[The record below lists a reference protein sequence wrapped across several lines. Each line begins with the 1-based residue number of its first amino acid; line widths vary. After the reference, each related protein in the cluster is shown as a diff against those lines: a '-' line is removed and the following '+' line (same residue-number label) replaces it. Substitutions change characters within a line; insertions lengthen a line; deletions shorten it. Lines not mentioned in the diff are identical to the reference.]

1 MAKDFIH
8 LHVHTQYSINNGL
21 GRIRDYVDKAINDGM
36 PGMAVTDFGNM
47 FGIKEFHDYVKGVN
61 KKREKNGEEPFKP
74 IFGCEMCVEPDY
86 HIILLA
92 KNHHGYENL
101 VRLVSYSF
109 LFEHDEFPYTKR
121 SLLREYHDGIIVLSG
136 GLSGEVSSKLLNKN
150 ISGACESIE
159 WYRSIFG
166 DDFYLELQRNEVKD
180 ESIIAN
186 REIYRKQ
193 VKINDLLL
201 GLAREYGIKVVCTNN
216 VHFAEP
222 EHAEVHATQ
231 LCIANNMD
239 LDNNDRLRYS
249 KQEWFKNYD
258 EMSSIFKDVPEA
270 LSNTIEI
277 LNKVEIYSLDRAPRL
292 PLFIVPRD
300 NEEVKT
306 KEGDGLIGEYDFLER
321 LSFSGAYQI
330 YGEPLPSNV
339 VERLNYE
346 LRIIKNMDCVRYFLI
361 IEDII
366 SVLCK
371 KYKMV
376 AQGRGAVTGS
386 LVAYCLGITKIDP
399 MKHDL
404 LFERFVNQN
413 RKVLPIIP
421 IDLEKGSKSLVKKH
435 LEDKYGKEEC
445 ANIVAFEKMDT
456 KNSIME
462 VARVEE
468 LPSRIASFL
477 CSSIPYRLPNDMRT
491 NLVNAAKCIPEI
503 QEAES
508 STAPPLANT
517 IKYAKM
523 IEGTISGVGIHSSGM
538 IVSPNPIHFDVPI
551 FTIEDPDKKGHA
563 IVCTQY
569 DEHFVDDTGLVRFD
583 FYELRALNE
592 IKETLIIDYGK
603 IPLNDSMTIE
613 LLQEGNVFGVFGFDS
628 IEMGINLYKLH
639 PTSFEDLVALY
650 VLVLPG
656 IESSLLS
663 FIKRKNGR
671 EEIKYDI
678 PCMERYLKE
687 TYGLLIYQEQLMNLS
702 RLLANFTPD
711 ESDRLRKAMGKKKQE
726 TIDEMKP
733 RFIEGGK
740 KNGYDSKILEKIW
753 KDWEAYGGYLCCKAH
768 AVSYTWLAYQTAYL
782 KAHYPEK
789 YMSVLLKYRKDD
801 KSELRELEKECER
814 MGIKPY

>member
-1 MAKDFIH
+1 
-8 LHVHTQYSINNGL
+8 
-21 GRIRDYVDKAINDGM
+21 
-36 PGMAVTDFGNM
+36 
-47 FGIKEFHDYVKGVN
+47 
-61 KKREKNGEEPFKP
+61 
-74 IFGCEMCVEPDY
+74 
-86 HIILLA
+86 
-92 KNHHGYENL
+92 
-101 VRLVSYSF
+101 
-109 LFEHDEFPYTKR
+109 
-121 SLLREYHDGIIVLSG
+121 
-136 GLSGEVSSKLLNKN
+136 
-150 ISGACESIE
+150 
-159 WYRSIFG
+159 
-166 DDFYLELQRNEVKD
+166 
-180 ESIIAN
+180 
-186 REIYRKQ
+186 
-193 VKINDLLL
+193 
-201 GLAREYGIKVVCTNN
+201 
-216 VHFAEP
+216 
-222 EHAEVHATQ
+222 
-231 LCIANNMD
+231 
-239 LDNNDRLRYS
+239 
-249 KQEWFKNYD
+249 
-258 EMSSIFKDVPEA
+258 
-270 LSNTIEI
+270 
-277 LNKVEIYSLDRAPRL
+277 
-292 PLFIVPRD
+292 
-300 NEEVKT
+300 
-306 KEGDGLIGEYDFLER
+306 
-321 LSFSGAYQI
+321 
-330 YGEPLPSNV
+330 
-339 VERLNYE
+339 
-346 LRIIKNMDCVRYFLI
+346 
-361 IEDII
+361 
-366 SVLCK
+366 
-371 KYKMV
+371 
-376 AQGRGAVTGS
+376 
-386 LVAYCLGITKIDP
+386 
-399 MKHDL
+399 
-404 LFERFVNQN
+404 
-413 RKVLPIIP
+413 
-421 IDLEKGSKSLVKKH
+421 
-435 LEDKYGKEEC
+435 
-445 ANIVAFEKMDT
+445 
-456 KNSIME
+456 ME